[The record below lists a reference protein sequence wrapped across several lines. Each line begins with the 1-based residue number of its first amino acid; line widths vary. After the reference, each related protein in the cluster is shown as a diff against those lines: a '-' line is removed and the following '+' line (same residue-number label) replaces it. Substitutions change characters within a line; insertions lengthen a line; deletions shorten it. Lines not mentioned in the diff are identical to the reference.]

1 MSYDVTAGRT
11 EGCAV
16 AGARRG
22 RKPDEG
28 RRAEMARLRKGGLS
42 YAEIGRRLGV
52 TRQCVQRT
60 LLSAGKASA
69 RPVVCRA
76 CGAVVVRH
84 LPGNQPAPAALCPA
98 CLVRHPAAPFADR
111 LRTFRL
117 ARGLTRAEL
126 ARRAGFRYDAI
137 SRYESGAAE
146 PRPPQL
152 ARLVHVLGPRLMRA
166 GAARRK

>member
-1 MSYDVTAGRT
+1 GGDRTATRLLRAAIRHACVLHSLDHSAGRRVPYNVTVGKT

-16 AGARRG
+16 TGARRG
-22 RKPDEG
+22 RKPDE
-28 RRAEMARLRKGGLS
+28 RRRGEMARLRKGGLTH
-42 YAEIGRRLGV
+42 AEIGRRPGR
-52 TRQCVQRT
+52 TRQCVRRT

-76 CGAVVVRH
+76 CGAVVVRP

-126 ARRAGFRYDAI
+126 AR
-137 SRYESGAAE
+137 
-146 PRPPQL
+146 
-152 ARLVHVLGPRLMRA
+152 
-166 GAARRK
+166 